1 MLASPAFAA
10 DQPVLP
16 SLPPISETSAP
27 LHAFDDEVPVVRHPG
42 WEGFYIGGAMDY
54 TYGTADFSKSTQ
66 APIAYSL
73 RSSTVEETDVP
84 SNLQVLGSGT
94 HTVPGFGGFVGYN
107 FEYQTPNAKVI
118 MGFEANYEQMSLSTY
133 APSSTISRVYPDGNA
148 VTISANGS
156 MTDLN
161 FGTLRA
167 RAGWAMGNF
176 LPYAFAGVAVGR
188 ANINISETTT
198 LTQPSP
204 AATFTFPGTNGTNGE
219 WLYGLTAGAGLDV
232 ALTPN
237 IFLRGEYEF
246 VEFQQAAGTTIY
258 LNTGRFGAGFKF

>member
-1 MLASPAFAA
+1 
-10 DQPVLP
+10 V
-16 SLPPISETSAP
+16 
-27 LHAFDDEVPVVRHPG
+27 VVRHPG
-42 WEGFYIGGAMDY
+42 WEGFYIGGVMDY
-54 TYGTADFSKSTQ
+54 TYGTADFSKATQ
-66 APIAYSL
+66 APVAYSL
-73 RSSTVEETDVP
+73 RSTTVEQTDVP
-84 SNLQVLGSGT
+84 SNLQVLGTAT
-94 HTVPGFGGFVGYN
+94 HTVPGFGGFIGYN
-107 FEYQTPNAKVI
+107 FEYLTPNAKVI

-176 LPYAFAGVAVGR
+176 LPYGFAGVALGR
-188 ANINISETTT
+188 ANLNISETTT
-198 LTQPSP
+198 ITQPSP
-204 AATFTFPGTNGTNGE
+204 AATFVFPGTNGTNGE
-219 WLYGLTAGAGLDV
+219 WLYGLTVGAGLDV